1 MDIFSKWWSERRRT
15 YNMGLIAAG
24 ILSFIAYAILGTIL
38 IMPYDNSFEITL
50 FTIIF
55 QGIGFLIML
64 AVANVFYFLGP
75 FVDRIINKNREEKIS
90 RLLFNLGFGFSIFLL
105 FLIPIMLVVQYFV
118 E

>member
-1 MDIFSKWWSERRRT
+1 MHFTFK
-15 YNMGLIAAG
+15 IAELPLKIG
-24 ILSFIAYAILGTIL
+24 FVFFVIILV
-38 IMPYDNSFEITL
+38 L
-50 FTIIF
+50 FL
-55 QGIGFLIML
+55 FLIML

-105 FLIPIMLVVQYFV
+105 FLIPIMLVVEYFV